1 MLAAPTRP
9 VALRNPSPRP
19 RHIREL
25 LHAGEPL
32 FSFEFFPPRTEL
44 AQERL
49 WRAIREI
56 EALGPSFVSVTYGA
70 GGSTRGMTVETTER
84 IATDTTL
91 LPVAHMTL
99 VDHSVAELRHLIGR
113 FADAGVSNM
122 LAVRGD
128 PPGDPDG
135 EWVRHPQGLTYT
147 EELVRL
153 LKESGDF
160 CVGVAAFPYKHPRS
174 ADVETDTDHFVRKCD
189 AGADYAITQMFFDPE
204 DYLRLR
210 DRVAARGCEVPI
222 IPEVF
227 PVVRTSF
234 IPRSEQLSGAKFPA
248 DLAAKFESFGDDA
261 ESVRAFGIEYAQR
274 MCQRLLAE
282 GAPGIHFITSNRS
295 TATRQIYR
303 EVSGRREDRSAGAAR
318 P

>member
-1 MLAAPTRP
+1 M
-9 VALRNPSPRP
+9 
-19 RHIREL
+19 
-25 LHAGEPL
+25 
-32 FSFEFFPPRTEL
+32 FSFEFFPPRTPQ

-70 GGSTRGMTVETTER
+70 GGSTRGLTVETTER

-99 VDHSVAELRHLIGR
+99 VDHSVAELRHLVGR
-113 FADAGVSNM
+113 LADAGVSNM

-135 EWVRHPQGLTYT
+135 EWIKHPRGLTYAD
-147 EELVRL
+147 ELVRL
-153 LKESGDF
+153 IKDSGDF

-174 ADVETDTDHFVRKCD
+174 VDVETDTDYFVRKCE

-234 IPRSEQLSGAKFPA
+234 IPRSEKLSGAPFPR
-248 DLAAKFESFGDDA
+248 DLAEKFESFGDDA
-261 ESVRAFGIEYAQR
+261 EAVRAFGIEHAQR
-274 MCQRLLAE
+274 MCERLLAE
-282 GAPGIHFITSNRS
+282 GAPGIHFITSNQS
-295 TATRQIYR
+295 TATRQIYQ
-303 EVSGRREDRSAGAAR
+303 EISGRRSR
-318 P
+318 

>member
-1 MLAAPTRP
+1 M
-9 VALRNPSPRP
+9 
-19 RHIREL
+19 
-25 LHAGEPL
+25 
-32 FSFEFFPPRTEL
+32 FSFEFFPPRTPQS
-44 AQERL
+44 QERL

-70 GGSTRGMTVETTER
+70 GGSTRGLTVETTER

-135 EWVRHPQGLTYT
+135 EWVSHPEGLTYT

-153 LKESGDF
+153 LKDSGDF

-174 ADVETDTDHFVRKCD
+174 ADVETDTDHFVRKCE

-227 PVVRTSF
+227 PVVRSSF
-234 IPRSEQLSGAKFPA
+234 IPRSEKLSGAPFPRA
-248 DLAAKFESFGDDA
+248 LAERFESFGDDA
-261 ESVRAFGIEYAQR
+261 EAVRAFGIEHAQR
-274 MCQRLLAE
+274 MCERLLDE
-282 GAPGIHFITSNRS
+282 GAPGIHFITSNQS
-295 TATRQIYR
+295 KATRQIFR
-303 EVSGRREDRSAGAAR
+303 EVSGRRSPSGADAR

>member
-1 MLAAPTRP
+1 MAAPTRP
-9 VALRNPSPRP
+9 VAPRAP
-19 RHIREL
+19 APRARHIRDL
-25 LHAGEPL
+25 LRAGEPM
-32 FSFEFFPPRTEL
+32 FSFEFFPPRTPA

-49 WRAIREI
+49 WLAIRQL
-56 EALGPSFVSVTYGA
+56 EALGPDFVSVTYGA
-70 GGSTRGMTVETTER
+70 GGGTRGMTVETTER
-84 IATDTTL
+84 IAADTTL

-99 VDHSVAELRHLIGR
+99 VDHSVAELRHLVGR
-113 FADAGVSNM
+113 LADAGVSNM

-128 PPGDPDG
+128 PPGDPSGPWTD
-135 EWVRHPQGLTYT
+135 HPEGLSYA

-153 LKESGDF
+153 IKDSGDF

-227 PVVRTSF
+227 PVVRASF
-234 IPRSEQLSGAKFPA
+234 IPRSEKLSGAPFPA
-248 DLAAKFESFGDDA
+248 ALAERIHSFGDDA
-261 ESVRAFGIEYAQR
+261 DAVRAFGIEHAQK
-274 MCQRLLAE
+274 MCERLLDE
-282 GAPGIHFITSNRS
+282 GAPGIHFITSNQS
-295 TATRQIYR
+295 TATREIYR
-303 EVSGRREDRSAGAAR
+303 EVSGRLNR
-318 P
+318 

>member
-1 MLAAPTRP
+1 MQPALTHP
-9 VALRNPSPRP
+9 VAPRATSP
-19 RHIREL
+19 RHISEML
-25 LHAGEPL
+25 DSGEPM
-32 FSFEFFPPRTEL
+32 FSFEFFPPRTDK

-49 WRAIREI
+49 WRAIREL
-56 EALGPSFVSVTYGA
+56 EALNPSFVSVTYGA
-70 GGSTRGMTVETTER
+70 GGSTRGKTVETTER

-113 FADAGVSNM
+113 FSAAGVSNI

-135 EWVRHPQGLTYT
+135 EWIAHPEGLTYS
-147 EELVRL
+147 EQLVRL
-153 LKESGDF
+153 IKESGDF
-160 CVGVAAFPYKHPRS
+160 CVGVAAFPFKHPRS
-174 ADVETDTDHFVRKCD
+174 PDVETDTEHFIRKCR

-204 DYLRLR
+204 EYLRMR
-210 DRVAARGCEVPI
+210 DRVVAKGCDIPI

-234 IPRSEQLSGAKFPA
+234 IPRSEKLSGAPFPR
-248 DLAAKFESFGDDA
+248 DLAQKFESFGDDTEA
-261 ESVRAFGIEYAQR
+261 VRQFGIEHAQK
-274 MCQRLLAE
+274 MCEKLLAE
-282 GAPGIHFITSNRS
+282 GAPGIHFITSNQS
-295 TATRQIYR
+295 TATREIYR
-303 EVSGRREDRSAGAAR
+303 EIAGTRA

>member
-1 MLAAPTRP
+1 M
-9 VALRNPSPRP
+9 
-19 RHIREL
+19 
-25 LHAGEPL
+25 
-32 FSFEFFPPRTEL
+32 FSFEFFPPRTPQS
-44 AQERL
+44 QERL

-70 GGSTRGMTVETTER
+70 GGSTRGLTVETTER

-91 LPVAHMTL
+91 MPVAHMTL

-113 FADAGVSNM
+113 FADAGVCNM

-135 EWVRHPQGLTYT
+135 EWVSHPEGLTYT

-153 LKESGDF
+153 LKDSGDF

-174 ADVETDTDHFVRKCD
+174 ADVETDTDHFVRKCE

-227 PVVRTSF
+227 PVVRSSF
-234 IPRSEQLSGAKFPA
+234 IPRSEKLSGAPFPRA
-248 DLAAKFESFGDDA
+248 LAEKFESFGDDA
-261 ESVRAFGIEYAQR
+261 EAVRAFGIEHAQR
-274 MCQRLLAE
+274 MCERLLDE
-282 GAPGIHFITSNRS
+282 GAPGIHFITSNQS
-295 TATRQIYR
+295 KATRQIFR
-303 EVSGRREDRSAGAAR
+303 EVSGRRSPSGADAR

>member
-1 MLAAPTRP
+1 MAPRSP
-9 VALRNPSPRP
+9 APRP

-25 LHAGEPL
+25 LNAGEPM
-32 FSFEFFPPRTEL
+32 FSFEFFPPRTPQS
-44 AQERL
+44 QERL

-70 GGSTRGMTVETTER
+70 GGSTRGLTVETTER

-91 LPVAHMTL
+91 MPVAHMTL

-113 FADAGVSNM
+113 FADAGVCNM

-135 EWVRHPQGLTYT
+135 EWVSHPEGLTYT

-153 LKESGDF
+153 LKDSGDF

-174 ADVETDTDHFVRKCD
+174 ADVETDTDHFVRKCE

-227 PVVRTSF
+227 PVVRSSF
-234 IPRSEQLSGAKFPA
+234 IPRSEKLSGAPFPRA
-248 DLAAKFESFGDDA
+248 LAEKFESFGDDA
-261 ESVRAFGIEYAQR
+261 EAVRAFGIEHAQR
-274 MCQRLLAE
+274 MCERLLDE
-282 GAPGIHFITSNRS
+282 GAPGIHFITSNQS
-295 TATRQIYR
+295 KATRQIFR
-303 EVSGRREDRSAGAAR
+303 EVSGRRSPSGADAR

>member
-1 MLAAPTRP
+1 MLAAPTRL
-9 VALRNPSPRP
+9 VAPRSPAPRP
-19 RHIREL
+19 RHIRDL
-25 LHAGEPL
+25 LDSGDPL
-32 FSFEFFPPRTEL
+32 FSFEFFPPRN
-44 AQERL
+44 ARSQERL

-70 GGSTRGMTVETTER
+70 GGGTRDLTVETTER

-91 LPVAHMTL
+91 MPVAHMTL

-113 FADAGVSNM
+113 LCDAGVSNM

-135 EWVRHPQGLTYT
+135 EWVRHPEGLTYA

-160 CVGVAAFPYKHPRS
+160 SVGVAAFPFKHPRS
-174 ADVETDTDHFVRKCD
+174 ADVETDTDHFVRKCR

-210 DRVAARGCEVPI
+210 DRVAARGCEIPI

-227 PVVRTSF
+227 PVVKLASIR
-234 IPRSEQLSGAKFPA
+234 RSEMLSGAPFPRE
-248 DLAAKFESFGDDA
+248 LAERFERFGDDA
-261 ESVRAFGIEYAQR
+261 EAVRAFGIEHAQN
-274 MCQRLLAE
+274 MCERLLAE
-282 GAPGIHFITSNRS
+282 GAPGIHFITFNQS
-295 TATRQIYR
+295 TATREIYR
-303 EVSGRREDRSAGAAR
+303 EIAPEQRPSAADAR

>member
-1 MLAAPTRP
+1 MAPRSP
-9 VALRNPSPRP
+9 APRP

-25 LHAGEPL
+25 LNAGEPM
-32 FSFEFFPPRTEL
+32 FSFEFFPPRTPQS
-44 AQERL
+44 QERL

-70 GGSTRGMTVETTER
+70 GGSTRGLTVETTER

-91 LPVAHMTL
+91 MPVAHMTL

-113 FADAGVSNM
+113 FADAGVCNM

-135 EWVRHPQGLTYT
+135 EWVSHPEGLTYT

-174 ADVETDTDHFVRKCD
+174 ADVETDTDHFVRKCE

-210 DRVAARGCEVPI
+210 DRVEARGCDVPI

-227 PVVRTSF
+227 PVVRASF
-234 IPRSEQLSGAKFPA
+234 IPRSEKLSGAPFPRE
-248 DLAAKFESFGDDA
+248 LAERFEAFGDDA
-261 ESVRAFGIEYAQR
+261 EAVRAFGIEHAQR
-274 MCQRLLAE
+274 MCERLLDE
-282 GAPGIHFITSNRS
+282 GAPGIHFITSNQS
-295 TATRQIYR
+295 TATREIFR
-303 EVSGRREDRSAGAAR
+303 EVAGRRGPSGADAR

>member
-1 MLAAPTRP
+1 MAPRSP
-9 VALRNPSPRP
+9 APRP

-25 LHAGEPL
+25 LNAGEPM
-32 FSFEFFPPRTEL
+32 FSFEFFPPRTPQS
-44 AQERL
+44 QERL

-70 GGSTRGMTVETTER
+70 GGSTRGLTVETTER

-135 EWVRHPQGLTYT
+135 EWVSHPDGLTYT

-153 LKESGDF
+153 LKDSGDF

-174 ADVETDTDHFVRKCD
+174 ADVETDTDHFVRKCE

-227 PVVRTSF
+227 PVVRSSF
-234 IPRSEQLSGAKFPA
+234 IPRSEKLSGAPFPRA
-248 DLAAKFESFGDDA
+248 LAERFESFGDDA
-261 ESVRAFGIEYAQR
+261 EAVRAFGIEHAQR
-274 MCQRLLAE
+274 MCERLLDE
-282 GAPGIHFITSNRS
+282 GAPGIHFITSNQS
-295 TATRQIYR
+295 KATRQIFR
-303 EVSGRREDRSAGAAR
+303 EVSGRRSPSGADAR

>member
-9 VALRNPSPRP
+9 VAPRSPAPRP
-19 RHIREL
+19 RHIRDL
-25 LHAGEPL
+25 LDSGEPL
-32 FSFEFFPPRTEL
+32 FSFEFFPPRN
-44 AQERL
+44 ARSQERL

-70 GGSTRGMTVETTER
+70 GGGTRDLTVETTER

-113 FADAGVSNM
+113 LSDAGVSNM

-135 EWVRHPQGLTYT
+135 EWVRHPEGLTYA
-147 EELVRL
+147 EDLVRL

-160 CVGVAAFPYKHPRS
+160 SVGVAAFPYKHPRS
-174 ADVETDTDHFVRKCD
+174 TDVEADTDFFVRKCE
-189 AGADYAITQMFFDPE
+189 AGADYAITQMFFDVE

-227 PVVRTSF
+227 PVVKMAS
-234 IPRSEQLSGAKFPA
+234 IPRSEQLSGAPFPRE
-248 DLAAKFESFGDDA
+248 LAERFERLGEDA
-261 ESVRAFGIEYAQR
+261 EAVREFGIDHAR
-274 MCQRLLAE
+274 HMCERLLAE
-282 GAPGIHFITSNRS
+282 GAPGIHFITFNQS
-295 TATRQIYR
+295 TATREIYR
-303 EVSGRREDRSAGAAR
+303 EIAPARERAGAAAR

>member
-1 MLAAPTRP
+1 MAPRGP
-9 VALRNPSPRP
+9 APRP
-19 RHIREL
+19 RHIRDL
-25 LHAGEPL
+25 LDSGEPL
-32 FSFEFFPPRTEL
+32 FSFEFFPPRN
-44 AQERL
+44 ARSQERL

-70 GGSTRGMTVETTER
+70 GGGTRDLTVETTER

-91 LPVAHMTL
+91 IPVAHMTL

-113 FADAGVSNM
+113 LCDAGVSNM

-135 EWVRHPQGLTYT
+135 EWVRHPEGLTYA

-160 CVGVAAFPYKHPRS
+160 SVGVAAFPYKHPRS
-174 ADVETDTDHFVRKCD
+174 TDVEIDTDHFVRKCR
-189 AGADYAITQMFFDPE
+189 AGADYAITQMFFDAD

-210 DRVAARGCEVPI
+210 DRVAARGCDIPI

-227 PVVRTSF
+227 PVVKTASIR
-234 IPRSEQLSGAKFPA
+234 RSEMLSGAPFPRA
-248 DLAAKFESFGDDA
+248 LAERFESFGDDA
-261 ESVRAFGIEYAQR
+261 EAVRAFGIEHAQK
-274 MCQRLLAE
+274 MCERLLAE
-282 GAPGIHFITSNRS
+282 GAPGIHFITFNQS
-295 TATRQIYR
+295 TATREIYR
-303 EVSGRREDRSAGAAR
+303 EIAPERQRSSAADAR

>member
-1 MLAAPTRP
+1 M
-9 VALRNPSPRP
+9 
-19 RHIREL
+19 
-25 LHAGEPL
+25 
-32 FSFEFFPPRTEL
+32 FSFEFFPPRSPQ
-44 AQERL
+44 ANERL
-49 WRAIREI
+49 WRAIRQL
-56 EALGPSFVSVTYGA
+56 EALGPAFVSVTYGA

-99 VDHSVAELRHLIGR
+99 VEHSVAELRHLIGR
-113 FADAGVSNM
+113 LADAGVSNM

-128 PPGDPDG
+128 PPGDPSG
-135 EWVRHPQGLTYT
+135 PWVSHPEGLTYA

-153 LKESGDF
+153 IKDSGDF

-174 ADVETDTDHFVRKCD
+174 ADVETDTDFLVRKCD

-210 DRVAARGCEVPI
+210 DRVAARGCDIPI

-234 IPRSEQLSGAKFPA
+234 IPRSEKLSGAPFPA
-248 DLAAKFESFGDDA
+248 DLAARFESFGDDTEA
-261 ESVRAFGIEYAQR
+261 VRAFGIEHAQR
-274 MCQRLLAE
+274 MCERLLEE
-282 GAPGIHFITSNRS
+282 GAPGIHFITSNQS
-295 TATRQIYR
+295 TATREIYR
-303 EVSGRREDRSAGAAR
+303 EVSGRRR

>member
-1 MLAAPTRP
+1 M
-9 VALRNPSPRP
+9 
-19 RHIREL
+19 
-25 LHAGEPL
+25 
-32 FSFEFFPPRTEL
+32 FSFEFFPPRTPA
-44 AQERL
+44 AQEKL
-49 WRAIREI
+49 WLAIRQL
-56 EALGPSFVSVTYGA
+56 EALGPDFVSVTYGA

-84 IATDTTL
+84 IAADTTL

-113 FADAGVSNM
+113 LADAGVSNM

-128 PPGDPDG
+128 PPGDPSG
-135 EWVRHPQGLTYT
+135 PWTSHPEGLTYS

-153 LKESGDF
+153 IKESGDF

-174 ADVETDTDHFVRKCD
+174 ADVETDTDHFVRKCE

-210 DRVAARGCEVPI
+210 DRAAARGCDIPI

-234 IPRSEQLSGAKFPA
+234 IPRSEKLSGAPFPA
-248 DLAAKFESFGDDA
+248 DLAEKFASYGDDA
-261 ESVRAFGIEYAQR
+261 AAVRAFGIEYAKK
-274 MCQRLLAE
+274 MCERLLDE
-282 GAPGIHFITSNRS
+282 GAPGIHFITSNQS
-295 TATRQIYR
+295 TATREIYR
-303 EVSGRREDRSAGAAR
+303 DVSGRLSR
-318 P
+318 

>member
-1 MLAAPTRP
+1 M
-9 VALRNPSPRP
+9 
-19 RHIREL
+19 
-25 LHAGEPL
+25 
-32 FSFEFFPPRTEL
+32 FSFEFFPPRGPKSQ
-44 AQERL
+44 ARL

-70 GGSTRGMTVETTER
+70 GGGTRDLTVETTER

-113 FADAGVSNM
+113 LSDAGVSNM

-128 PPGDPDG
+128 PPGDPTG
-135 EWVRHPQGLTYT
+135 EWVRHPQGLTYA

-160 CVGVAAFPYKHPRS
+160 SVGVAAFPYKHPRS
-174 ADVETDTDHFVRKCD
+174 ADVETDTDHFVRKCE
-189 AGADYAITQMFFDPE
+189 AGADYAITQMFFDVE

-227 PVVRTSF
+227 PVVKLAS
-234 IPRSEQLSGAKFPA
+234 IPHSEKLSGAPFPPE
-248 DLAAKFESFGDDA
+248 LARRYEGLGDDPEA
-261 ESVRAFGIEYAQR
+261 VRAFGIEYAQG
-274 MCQRLLAE
+274 MCERLLQE
-282 GAPGIHFITSNRS
+282 GAPGIHFITFNQS
-295 TATRQIYR
+295 TATREIYR
-303 EVSGRREDRSAGAAR
+303 EVAPRSSAAATAR

>member
-1 MLAAPTRP
+1 MAPRTP
-9 VALRNPSPRP
+9 ASKP

-25 LHAGEPL
+25 LDSGEPM
-32 FSFEFFPPRTEL
+32 FSFEFFPPRTPG
-44 AQERL
+44 ANERL

-113 FADAGVSNM
+113 LADAGVSNM

-135 EWVRHPQGLTYT
+135 EWVSHPEGLTYA

-174 ADVETDTDHFVRKCD
+174 ADVETDTDYFVRKCE

-210 DRVAARGCEVPI
+210 DRVAARGCEVPL

-234 IPRSEQLSGAKFPA
+234 IPRSEKLSGAPFPRA
-248 DLAAKFESFGDDA
+248 LAAKFESFGDDTEA
-261 ESVRAFGIEYAQR
+261 VRAFGIEYAQR
-274 MCQRLLAE
+274 MCERLLAE
-282 GAPGIHFITSNRS
+282 GAPGIHFITSNQS

-303 EVSGRREDRSAGAAR
+303 EVAGPRVRRAEAGR

>member
-1 MLAAPTRP
+1 M
-9 VALRNPSPRP
+9 
-19 RHIREL
+19 
-25 LHAGEPL
+25 
-32 FSFEFFPPRTEL
+32 
-44 AQERL
+44 
-49 WRAIREI
+49 AIRQL
-56 EALGPSFVSVTYGA
+56 EALGPDFVSVTYGA

-84 IATDTTL
+84 IAADTTL

-113 FADAGVSNM
+113 LADAGVSNM

-128 PPGDPDG
+128 PPGDPSG
-135 EWVRHPQGLTYT
+135 PWASHPEGLTYS

-153 LKESGDF
+153 IKESGDF

-174 ADVETDTDHFVRKCD
+174 ADVETDTEHFVRKCR

-210 DRVAARGCEVPI
+210 DRVAARGCDIPI

-234 IPRSEQLSGAKFPA
+234 IPRSEKLSGAPFPTALAEKFA
-248 DLAAKFESFGDDA
+248 SYGDDA
-261 ESVRAFGIEYAQR
+261 DAVRAFGIDYAKK
-274 MCQRLLAE
+274 MCERLLDE

-295 TATRQIYR
+295 TATREIYR
-303 EVSGRREDRSAGAAR
+303 EVSGRRNR
-318 P
+318 

>member
-1 MLAAPTRP
+1 MAPRAT
-9 VALRNPSPRP
+9 SP
-19 RHIREL
+19 RHISEML
-25 LHAGEPL
+25 DSGEPM
-32 FSFEFFPPRTEL
+32 FSFEFFPPRTDK

-49 WRAIREI
+49 WRAIREL
-56 EALGPSFVSVTYGA
+56 EALNPSFVSVTYGA
-70 GGSTRGMTVETTER
+70 GGSTRGKTVETTER

-113 FADAGVSNM
+113 FSAAGVSNI

-135 EWVRHPQGLTYT
+135 EWIAHPEGLTYS
-147 EELVRL
+147 EQLVRL
-153 LKESGDF
+153 IKESGDF
-160 CVGVAAFPYKHPRS
+160 CVGVAAFPFKHPRS
-174 ADVETDTDHFVRKCD
+174 PDVETDTEHFIRKCR

-204 DYLRLR
+204 EYLRMR
-210 DRVAARGCEVPI
+210 DRVVAKGCDIPI

-234 IPRSEQLSGAKFPA
+234 IPRSEKLSGAPFPR
-248 DLAAKFESFGDDA
+248 DLAQKFESFGDDTEA
-261 ESVRAFGIEYAQR
+261 VRQFGIEHAQK
-274 MCQRLLAE
+274 MCEKLLAE
-282 GAPGIHFITSNRS
+282 GAPGIHFITSNQS
-295 TATRQIYR
+295 TATREIYR
-303 EVSGRREDRSAGAAR
+303 EIAGTRA